1 MLQVDPRRRPRV
13 EELESMPALEPHM
26 HNARRLSTDFRQQQV
41 KTIHKQCFV
50 CNGCGCCGGV
60 GTVVFS
66 NYLRFPCIY
75 WVFYVHFLLLFFL
88 CVRFV
93 FL

>member
-41 KTIHKQCFV
+41 TSHKQCFV
-50 CNGCGCCGGV
+50 CSGCGCCGGV
-60 GTVVFS
+60 GTIVFS
-66 NYLRFPCIY
+66 DYLPLSCIY
-75 WVFYVHFLLLFFL
+75 WACDVYFLLLFFIHL
-88 CVRFV
+88 RFV